1 MDSLGYWLFLLIL
14 YMLSFMMKKRKQKAA
29 RQKLEGDEENDW
41 QTTDFVKGIFADF
54 VDKGEE
60 ELDEAVF
67 TELEEELEEEN
78 EEITDSMQPRL
89 IVKELDKNIVGQP
102 DAKRAVAV
110 ALRNRWRR
118 QQVDAPLRDEINPNN
133 IILIGSTGVGKL
145 CVSAFKDITDSKSFL
160 S

>member
-29 RQKLEGDEENDW
+29 RQKLEGDEENGW

-67 TELEEELEEEN
+67 TELEEELEEELGKPEFHEPPQEIPL
-78 EEITDSMQPRL
+78 EESHLPKKDLSIIDEHRTIGTIAHREIKKVIFRSIFFQNQGDVRMAMIYKEIMDKPR
-89 IVKELDKNIVGQP
+89 
-102 DAKRAVAV
+102 
-110 ALRNRWRR
+110 ALRRS
-118 QQVDAPLRDEINPNN
+118 IH
-133 IILIGSTGVGKL
+133 
-145 CVSAFKDITDSKSFL
+145 
-160 S
+160 

>member
-29 RQKLEGDEENDW
+29 RQKLEGDEENGW

-67 TELEEELEEEN
+67 TELEEELEEELGKPEFHEPPQEIQL
-78 EEITDSMQPRL
+78 EERHLPQKDLSIVDEHRTIGTIAHREIKKVIFRSIFFQNQGDVRMAMIYKEIMDKPR
-89 IVKELDKNIVGQP
+89 
-102 DAKRAVAV
+102 
-110 ALRNRWRR
+110 ALRRSIR
-118 QQVDAPLRDEINPNN
+118 
-133 IILIGSTGVGKL
+133 
-145 CVSAFKDITDSKSFL
+145 
-160 S
+160 

>member
-29 RQKLEGDEENDW
+29 RQKLDGDEENGW

-67 TELEEELEEEN
+67 TELEEELEEELGKPEFQEPPQEIPL
-78 EEITDSMQPRL
+78 EESHLPKKDLSIIDEHRTIGTIAHREIKKVIFRSIFFQNQGDVRMAMIYKEIMDKPR
-89 IVKELDKNIVGQP
+89 
-102 DAKRAVAV
+102 
-110 ALRNRWRR
+110 ALRRSIR
-118 QQVDAPLRDEINPNN
+118 
-133 IILIGSTGVGKL
+133 
-145 CVSAFKDITDSKSFL
+145 
-160 S
+160 

>member
-29 RQKLEGDEENDW
+29 RQKLEGDEENGW

-67 TELEEELEEEN
+67 TELEEELEEELGKPEFHDPPQEIPL
-78 EEITDSMQPRL
+78 EESHLPKKDLSIIDEHRTIGTIAHREIKKVIFRSIFFQNQGDVRMAMIYKEIMDKPR
-89 IVKELDKNIVGQP
+89 
-102 DAKRAVAV
+102 
-110 ALRNRWRR
+110 ALRRSIR
-118 QQVDAPLRDEINPNN
+118 
-133 IILIGSTGVGKL
+133 
-145 CVSAFKDITDSKSFL
+145 
-160 S
+160 

>member
-29 RQKLEGDEENDW
+29 RQKLEGDEENGW

-67 TELEEELEEEN
+67 TELEEELEEELGKPEFHEPPQEIPL
-78 EEITDSMQPRL
+78 EESHFPKKDLSIIDEHRTIGTIAHREIKKVIFRSIFFQNQGDVRMAMIYKEIMDKPR
-89 IVKELDKNIVGQP
+89 
-102 DAKRAVAV
+102 
-110 ALRNRWRR
+110 ALRHSIR
-118 QQVDAPLRDEINPNN
+118 
-133 IILIGSTGVGKL
+133 
-145 CVSAFKDITDSKSFL
+145 
-160 S
+160 

>member
-29 RQKLEGDEENDW
+29 RQKLEGDEENGW

-67 TELEEELEEEN
+67 TELEEELVEELGKPEFHEPPQEIPL
-78 EEITDSMQPRL
+78 EESHLPKKDLSIIDEHRTIGTIAHREIKKVFFRSIFFQNQGDVRMAMIFKEIMDKPR
-89 IVKELDKNIVGQP
+89 
-102 DAKRAVAV
+102 
-110 ALRNRWRR
+110 ALRRSIR
-118 QQVDAPLRDEINPNN
+118 
-133 IILIGSTGVGKL
+133 
-145 CVSAFKDITDSKSFL
+145 
-160 S
+160 

>member
-29 RQKLEGDEENDW
+29 RQKLEGDEENGW

-67 TELEEELEEEN
+67 TELEEELGKPEFHEPPQEIPLEESHLPKKDLSIIDEHRTIGTIAHR
-78 EEITDSMQPRL
+78 EIKKVIFRSIFFQNQGDVRMAMIYKEIMDKPR
-89 IVKELDKNIVGQP
+89 
-102 DAKRAVAV
+102 
-110 ALRNRWRR
+110 ALRRSIR
-118 QQVDAPLRDEINPNN
+118 
-133 IILIGSTGVGKL
+133 
-145 CVSAFKDITDSKSFL
+145 
-160 S
+160 

>member
-29 RQKLEGDEENDW
+29 RQKLEGDEENGW

-67 TELEEELEEEN
+67 TELEEELEEELGKPEFLEPPQEIPL
-78 EEITDSMQPRL
+78 EESHLPKKDLSIIDEHRTIGTIAHREIKKVIFRSIFFQNQGDVRMAMIYKEIMDKPR
-89 IVKELDKNIVGQP
+89 
-102 DAKRAVAV
+102 
-110 ALRNRWRR
+110 ALRRSIR
-118 QQVDAPLRDEINPNN
+118 
-133 IILIGSTGVGKL
+133 
-145 CVSAFKDITDSKSFL
+145 
-160 S
+160 

>member
-29 RQKLEGDEENDW
+29 RQKLEGDEENGW

-67 TELEEELEEEN
+67 TELEEDLEEEL
-78 EEITDSMQPRL
+78 E
-89 IVKELDKNIVGQP
+89 K
-102 DAKRAVAV
+102 
-110 ALRNRWRR
+110 
-118 QQVDAPLRDEINPNN
+118 
-133 IILIGSTGVGKL
+133 
-145 CVSAFKDITDSKSFL
+145 
-160 S
+160 

>member
-29 RQKLEGDEENDW
+29 RQKLEGDEENGW

-67 TELEEELEEEN
+67 TELEEELEEELGKPEFHEPPQDIPL
-78 EEITDSMQPRL
+78 EESHLPKKDLSIIDEHRTIGTIAHREIKKVIFRSIFFQNQGDVRMAMIYKEIMDKPR
-89 IVKELDKNIVGQP
+89 
-102 DAKRAVAV
+102 
-110 ALRNRWRR
+110 ALRRSIR
-118 QQVDAPLRDEINPNN
+118 
-133 IILIGSTGVGKL
+133 
-145 CVSAFKDITDSKSFL
+145 
-160 S
+160 

>member
-29 RQKLEGDEENDW
+29 RQKLDGDEENGW

-67 TELEEELEEEN
+67 TELEEDLEEELGKP
-78 EEITDSMQPRL
+78 EFQEPPQEIPLTERHLRQ
-89 IVKELDKNIVGQP
+89 KELSVIDEHRIIGTIAHKEIKKVIFRSIFFQNQGDVRMAMIYKEIMDKP
-102 DAKRAVAV
+102 R
-110 ALRNRWRR
+110 ALRRSIR
-118 QQVDAPLRDEINPNN
+118 
-133 IILIGSTGVGKL
+133 
-145 CVSAFKDITDSKSFL
+145 
-160 S
+160 

>member
-29 RQKLEGDEENDW
+29 RQKLEGDEENGW

-67 TELEEELEEEN
+67 TELEEELEEELGKPEFHEPPQEIPL
-78 EEITDSMQPRL
+78 EESHLPKKDLSIIDEHRTIGTIAHREIKKVIFRSIFFQNQGDVRMAMIYKEIMDKPR
-89 IVKELDKNIVGQP
+89 
-102 DAKRAVAV
+102 
-110 ALRNRWRR
+110 ALRHSIR
-118 QQVDAPLRDEINPNN
+118 
-133 IILIGSTGVGKL
+133 
-145 CVSAFKDITDSKSFL
+145 
-160 S
+160 

>member
-29 RQKLEGDEENDW
+29 RQKLEGDEENGW

-67 TELEEELEEEN
+67 TELEEELEEELGKPEFQEPPQEIPL
-78 EEITDSMQPRL
+78 EESHLPKKDLSIIDEHRTIGTIAHKEIKKVIFRSIFFQNQGDVRMAMIYKEIMDKPR
-89 IVKELDKNIVGQP
+89 
-102 DAKRAVAV
+102 
-110 ALRNRWRR
+110 ALRRSIR
-118 QQVDAPLRDEINPNN
+118 
-133 IILIGSTGVGKL
+133 
-145 CVSAFKDITDSKSFL
+145 
-160 S
+160 

>member
-29 RQKLEGDEENDW
+29 RQKLEGDEENGW

-67 TELEEELEEEN
+67 TELEEELEEELGKPEFHEPPQEIPL
-78 EEITDSMQPRL
+78 EESHLPKKDLSIIDEHRTIATISHREIKKVIFRSIFFQNQGDVRMAMIYKEIMDKPR
-89 IVKELDKNIVGQP
+89 
-102 DAKRAVAV
+102 
-110 ALRNRWRR
+110 ALRRSIR
-118 QQVDAPLRDEINPNN
+118 
-133 IILIGSTGVGKL
+133 
-145 CVSAFKDITDSKSFL
+145 
-160 S
+160 

>member
-29 RQKLEGDEENDW
+29 RQKLEGDEENGW

-67 TELEEELEEEN
+67 TELEEELEEELGKPEFHEPPQEIPL
-78 EEITDSMQPRL
+78 EESHLPKKDLSIIDEHRTIGTIAHREIKKVIFSSIFFQNQGDVRMAMIYKEIMDKPR
-89 IVKELDKNIVGQP
+89 
-102 DAKRAVAV
+102 
-110 ALRNRWRR
+110 ALRRSIR
-118 QQVDAPLRDEINPNN
+118 
-133 IILIGSTGVGKL
+133 
-145 CVSAFKDITDSKSFL
+145 
-160 S
+160 

>member
-29 RQKLEGDEENDW
+29 RQKLEGDEENGW

-67 TELEEELEEEN
+67 TELEEELEEELGKPEFHEPPQEIPL
-78 EEITDSMQPRL
+78 EESHLPKKDLSIIDEHRTIGTIAHREIKKVIFRSIFFQNQGDVRMAMIYKEIMDKPR
-89 IVKELDKNIVGQP
+89 
-102 DAKRAVAV
+102 
-110 ALRNRWRR
+110 ALRRSIR
-118 QQVDAPLRDEINPNN
+118 
-133 IILIGSTGVGKL
+133 
-145 CVSAFKDITDSKSFL
+145 
-160 S
+160 